1 MKKLGTHAKQ
11 LLIYSL
17 IYCIFGAETS
27 QNRAELCLDTVG
39 TAIRGLN
46 LSEVS
51 LSA

>member
-1 MKKLGTHAKQ
+1 MKKLGIHAKQ

-17 IYCIFGAETS
+17 IDCIFGAETS
-27 QNRAELCLDTVG
+27 QTRPELCLDTVG
-39 TAIRGLN
+39 IAIWGLN